1 MSLFEQLLF
10 YSVHPREPL
19 KVVEEKVGP
28 FGMSVLLELFSRKFF
43 DRNWKMFRGGET
55 AVWEYSKE
63 AIMQPKI

>member
-1 MSLFEQLLF
+1 M
-10 YSVHPREPL
+10 HPREPL
-19 KVVEEKVGP
+19 KVVEEKAGP

-63 AIMQPKI
+63 AIM